1 MPFGPVVIVTGAP
14 GAGKSSVAKRL
25 AQASPSEQAVHLHA
39 DDFYAYIVKGFIE
52 PWRREAHAQNTVVVD
67 AVLEC
72 ARRYARGG
80 LEVVVDGIFGPW
92 FLEPWLALAA
102 QGVDVHYVVLRPD
115 EATTLAR
122 GTARSA
128 PGAMIDRQVISQMWQ
143 QFSALGPFEA
153 HALDTTAWTP
163 DETIVQVRSAVS
175 QGSLLLAR

>member
-1 MPFGPVVIVTGAP
+1 MPFGAVVVVTGAP
-14 GAGKSSVAKRL
+14 GTGKSSVAKRL

-39 DDFYAYIVKGFIE
+39 DDFHAYIVKGFIE
-52 PWRREAHAQNTVVVD
+52 PWRREAHSQNTIVVD
-67 AVLEC
+67 AVVEC

-102 QGVDVHYVVLRPD
+102 EGVNVHYIVLRPD

-128 PGAMIDRQVISQMWQ
+128 PGALVDPRVISQMWQ
-143 QFSALGPFEA
+143 QFSALGAFEA
-153 HALDTTAWTP
+153 HALDTATWTL
-163 DETIVQVRSAVS
+163 DETIVQVRGAVS
-175 QGSLLLAR
+175 EGRLLIAR